1 MDDRTGRVIHLREVD
16 VLASPKLTLSESG
29 WWIFEMKRIVFLI
42 ACVLGANLLLPSAH
56 AESILRITD
65 GDTIRINTGQDVRLL
80 QIDTPELM
88 SSECYATEAT
98 AVLVKLIFG
107 KEIRLESDPVS
118 GNVDKYK
125 RLLRYVFVGK
135 TNVNLRMVELGA
147 AAPYFY
153 NGEKGKYSTQ
163 LLKAAEKAK
172 ANKVGLWGKCPGTKL
187 DPSRAVASGSSL
199 KASPTPSAT
208 VSTSAQCDPN
218 YDPCIPNS
226 IYDLDCPD
234 IYNLGLSRIRVIG
247 TDVHKL
253 DRDRD
258 GIACENKP

>member
-1 MDDRTGRVIHLREVD
+1 
-16 VLASPKLTLSESG
+16 
-29 WWIFEMKRIVFLI
+29 MKRFVFVI
-42 ACVLGANLLLPSAH
+42 ACVLGANLLLSSAH
-56 AESILRITD
+56 AESILKITD

-80 QIDTPELM
+80 QIDTPEVM

-98 AVLVKLIFG
+98 AALTKLIFG
-107 KEIRLESDPVS
+107 KEIRLESDS
-118 GNVDKYK
+118 ASANIDRYK

-172 ANKVGLWGKCPGTKL
+172 ANKVGLWAKCPGTKL
-187 DPSRAVASGSSL
+187 EPFKAVTSGFAISPTVRP
-199 KASPTPSAT
+199 SPTPT
-208 VSTSAQCDPN
+208 TTGQCDPN

-234 IYNLGLSRIRVIG
+234 IYALGLSRIRVIG
-247 TDVHKL
+247 TDVHRL
-253 DRDRD
+253 DRDKD
-258 GIACENKP
+258 GIACESKP

>member
-1 MDDRTGRVIHLREVD
+1 
-16 VLASPKLTLSESG
+16 
-29 WWIFEMKRIVFLI
+29 MKRFVFLI
-42 ACVLGANLLLPSAH
+42 ACVLGANLLFSSAH
-56 AESILRITD
+56 AESILKITD
-65 GDTIRINTGQDVRLL
+65 GDTLRINTGQDVRLL
-80 QIDTPELM
+80 QIDTPEPM
-88 SSECYATEAT
+88 SSECFASEST
-98 AVLVKLIFG
+98 AILTKLIFG
-107 KEIRLESDPVS
+107 KEIRLESEPVS
-118 GNVDKYK
+118 GNMDKYK

-187 DPSRAVASGSSL
+187 DPSRGVSTGKSNAPVAG
-199 KASPTPSAT
+199 PSAT
-208 VSTSAQCDPN
+208 STVSAQCDPN

-226 IYDLDCPD
+226 AYDLDCPD

-258 GIACENKP
+258 GIACEAKP